1 MKVLKRSGNLEDF
14 NIEKVKI
21 SVGRVSDELSEPLT
35 DSDLNFIAAQV
46 EKGIF
51 EKHQSQVSYRDVHF
65 LVVDILNLVGFSKIA
80 AQYDQSSL
88 SQVREG

>member
-21 SVGRVSDELSEPLT
+21 SVGRVSDEMEEPLT

-51 EKHQSQVSYRDVHF
+51 EKHQGQVSYRDVHF
-65 LVVDILNLVGFSKIA
+65 LVVDVLKLVGFPKIA
-80 AQYDQSSL
+80 AQYDRSSL